1 MKTIPFQEKQKNEK
15 IKQCQNQH
23 EETQII
29 MFRDK
34 QKEVKINVALEYQL
48 EFLEW
53 LKIDAPS
60 IKIKFFKN
68 ELRQIDTIFLEI
80 LKKYDC
86 QNYFFDSAPL
96 FLSDAAFYSIRDKQ
110 ALTLYYLKKALI
122 DYVGEILDPND
133 VEEAR
138 EEIRQTSIEQPCK
151 VISFRKV

>member
-1 MKTIPFQEKQKNEK
+1 MKIIQFQSKQNK
-15 IKQCQNQH
+15 
-23 EETQII
+23 
-29 MFRDK
+29 
-34 QKEVKINVALEYQL
+34 VKINVAVEYQL
-48 EFLEW
+48 SLLKLLKLDYPT
-53 LKIDAPS
+53 LKIRIS
-60 IKIKFFKN
+60 ES
-68 ELRQIDTIFLEI
+68 ELRQIDNIFLEI